1 MLRGGS
7 QRIQRLIGRMSS
19 AVAIL
24 DVSQEGVK
32 TPLRSQLR
40 LNLAGFQLM
49 MKSRMSWVMTGICQ
63 PRKHAPIG
71 SVSLDEPFGDD
82 NDSTL
87 GDLLSEEEELS
98 QSYREDGSLTDDIQV
113 ALSFLDN
120 RERKVLSMRFGI
132 GADDSMKLDDI
143 ADVLNVS
150 GESRQLE
157 S

>member
-1 MLRGGS
+1 
-7 QRIQRLIGRMSS
+7 MSNR
-19 AVAIL
+19 V
-24 DVSQEGVK
+24 
-32 TPLRSQLR
+32 
-40 LNLAGFQLM
+40 
-49 MKSRMSWVMTGICQ
+49 
-63 PRKHAPIG
+63 KHAPIG

-150 GESRQLE
+150 GERVRQLE
-157 S
+157 SLGLRKLRAVMMQKRKT

>member
-1 MLRGGS
+1 M
-7 QRIQRLIGRMSS
+7 
-19 AVAIL
+19 
-24 DVSQEGVK
+24 
-32 TPLRSQLR
+32 RSQLQVELGR
-40 LNLAGFQLM
+40 VPTDDEVKNELGNDRNL
-49 MKSRMSWVMTGICQ
+49 SNRV
-63 PRKHAPIG
+63 KHAPIG

-132 GADDSMKLDDI
+132 GLMIL
-143 ADVLNVS
+143 
-150 GESRQLE
+150 
-157 S
+157 